1 MHFRNLFTGTVLDI
15 AWSRS
20 GLQLIACS
28 TDGTVAYVSFGENE
42 LGKPLSSDEKVKKK
56 MNIKNFFDCLILRNL
71 DLKK

>member
-42 LGKPLSSDEKVKKK
+42 LGKPLSSDEKVK
-56 MNIKNFFDCLILRNL
+56 IKPFLIKIQQFYSLIYNV
-71 DLKK
+71 K